1 MDSFFK
7 TVTSALADDFAGFL
21 NAEQITHLVLRIGA
35 AFIAGAV
42 IGYQREKFGKSAGLR
57 THLLVTVGTA
67 LMVSICYLEG
77 MEHADV
83 SRVLQGIITGIGFLG
98 GGVILK
104 LEKAHEIKGL
114 TSAAAIWY
122 VAALGI
128 ACGLGRLTIALL
140 GSVVGYIILEL
151 IARIE
156 PNKEDNA

>member
-1 MDSFFK
+1 MNPLLKSIGD
-7 TVTSALADDFAGFL
+7 AAYDDFQGFF
-21 NAEQITHLVLRIGA
+21 NAEQITHLILRVGA
-35 AFIAGAV
+35 AFVAGAI
-42 IGYQREKFGKSAGLR
+42 IGYQRERLGKSAGLR

-67 LMVSICYLEG
+67 LMVAVCYLEG
-77 MEHADV
+77 MDHADA

-104 LEKAHEIKGL
+104 LEKDHEIRGL

-140 GSVVGYIILEL
+140 GSVVGYIILEF
-151 IARIE
+151 IARLE
-156 PNKEDNA
+156 PHHPENA